1 MKKSLSQAIAL
12 ATLLGAAASA
22 QAAVKVSENGLGGA
36 LLYPLYTVE
45 QGNSTLVSVTN
56 TTDEFK
62 AIKIRFLEG
71 MNSAEVLDFHLYLSP
86 KDVWNGSIV
95 ATENGAKLVANDT
108 SCVAGV
114 TDELKAGLEFR
125 NFEILADS
133 VGTDKKVVKTAITG
147 LERTRV
153 GHFEVIEMG
162 VIDKDARVTS
172 DGKYIMDGG
181 KLYAGSD
188 LTLSKPITGEAAD
201 KYEKDKGV
209 LLRTAIK
216 HVNGTPGNCAVIT
229 KMWENGGVWQE
240 SITNKADKQSSASF
254 GFNTTNPVVG
264 GLYGTAAVVNVAGG
278 WAASYDAVA
287 LTGGLVAAPVAGI
300 YGAVQHPRPGSVY
313 PSLATTGTSTDT
325 VGLVNGD
332 MLPAIRTELTTTSI
346 YNDYFINPDLG
357 AETDLVVSYP
367 TKRFYVNGATTTDG
381 DDVVKTLDGYADKAG
396 NPFSSPWNITKNSSC
411 DTIAVTYYNQEEG
424 KNSVKPADVGLISP
438 LPPAQVD
445 DEFDLCYET
454 NILSIGNDSNVLG
467 GELVRKVYPLQ
478 AGFTEGWLDV
488 TLPGA
493 EDGKGKDLLK
503 PEDYVGL
510 PVIGFSTILTKNG
523 NAGGAGVLANFA
535 QTFKHKNAK

>member
-125 NFEILADS
+125 NFEILTDS
-133 VGTDKKVVKTAITG
+133 VDDKGKLVETAITG

-162 VIDKDARVTS
+162 VIDKAARVTS
-172 DGKYIMDGG
+172 DGKYI
-181 KLYAGSD
+181 LNA
-188 LTLSKPITGEAAD
+188 
-201 KYEKDKGV
+201 GV
-209 LLRTAIK
+209 LTKPDGTPVGDADLIAQYASDTGILLSTAIK

-229 KMWENGGVWQE
+229 KMWEAGGVWQE
-240 SITNKADKQSSASF
+240 SITNKTDKQSSASF
-254 GFNTTNPVVG
+254 GFLNTGVGVG

-287 LTGGLVAAPVAGI
+287 LTGKLDAATKNMAGI
-300 YGAVQHPRPGSVY
+300 YGSVQHPRPGSVY
-313 PSLATTGTSTDT
+313 PNLATSGADFTVASNVNAGT
-325 VGLVNGD
+325 VNGD
-332 MLPAIRTELTTTSI
+332 MLADIRTALTTKNI

-367 TKRFYVNGATTTDG
+367 TKRFYVNGAPITTAGT
-381 DDVVKTLDGYADKAG
+381 DVVKTLAAAAAAPNLDGLN

-424 KNSVKPADVGLISP
+424 ENAVKPADVGLISP
-438 LPPAQVD
+438 LPPAQVAD
-445 DEFDLCYET
+445 KFNLCYET

-478 AGFTEGWLDV
+478 AGFTEGWLNV
-488 TLPGA
+488 SLPGA
-493 EDGKGKDLLK
+493 KTT
-503 PEDYVGL
+503 GL

>member
-12 ATLLGAAASA
+12 ATLLGAAAYT
-22 QAAVKVSENGLGGA
+22 QAAVTVSENGLGGA

-45 QGNSTLVSVTN
+45 QGNTTLVSVTN

-95 ATENGAKLVANDT
+95 ATENGAKIIANDT

-114 TDELKAGLEFR
+114 TDQLKSGLEFR
-125 NFEILADS
+125 NFEIVSDS
-133 VGTDKKVVKTAITG
+133 KDENGVLVEKAITG
-147 LERTRV
+147 VERTRV

-162 VIDKDARVTS
+162 VIDKAARVTS
-172 DGKYIMDGG
+172 DGKYIVDATSISGL
-181 KLYAGSD
+181 KTPAGAD
-188 LTLSKPITGEAAD
+188 LVDAD
-201 KYEKDKGV
+201 IIAQYKNDVGV
-209 LLRTAIK
+209 LLSTAIK

-229 KMWENGGVWQE
+229 KMWEAGGVWQE
-240 SITNKADKQSSASF
+240 SITNKTDKQSSASF
-254 GFNTTNPVVG
+254 GFNVTNPVVG

-287 LTGGLVAAPVAGI
+287 LTGATGAVVPLAGI
-300 YGAVQHPRPGSVY
+300 YGSVQHPRPGSVY
-313 PSLATTGTSTDT
+313 PSLATTGVAGDT
-325 VGLVNGD
+325 AGTVDGQ
-332 MLPAIRTELTTTSI
+332 MLSDIRKALTTANI

-367 TKRFYVNGATTTDG
+367 TKRFYVNGVTSTLPNK
-381 DDVVKTLDGYADKAG
+381 DVVKALDVIAE
-396 NPFSSPWNITKNSSC
+396 NPFSNGWNITKNSSC

-424 KNSVKPADVGLISP
+424 KNLIKPADVGLISP
-438 LPPAQVD
+438 LPPAQEAD
-445 DEFDLCYET
+445 KFNLCYET

-488 TLPGA
+488 SLA
-493 EDGKGKDLLK
+493 ETAQSKAQAEK
-503 PEDYVGL
+503 GL